1 MEEKEFH
8 LLDYWRIILKHRW
21 TIAAFFTV
29 IVVVVTVGS
38 FLAEPVY
45 RASAQVLIERESPK
59 ILGLPEVMSLNTAD
73 KDYYQTQYEML
84 RSRALAERTVAALD
98 LIHHPEFAPREKKNP
113 KEQTA
118 NQPKADPQPAL
129 TWLIN
134 AFLNRVIIEPV
145 KNSRLVNVSFEAK
158 DPALAA
164 RAANTLAEQ
173 YIRQNLDLHSRLSQQ
188 ASEWI
193 WQEIRDQRQKLEESE
208 AALQNYK
215 VAQGIIAI
223 EEKET
228 ITPQKLAELNSDLVS
243 VQNQRVEFE
252 TKCRQADSLTRRGE
266 SLESIP
272 EVINNAFIQ
281 NLKAQESKL
290 VQNQAELS
298 TKYGPKHPQL
308 IRLNSELDTVRNQIK
323 NEVDKIVNS
332 IRVQYQVVQARE
344 RNLKSAFEAQKTEAL
359 DLSRKSV
366 QYNILKREVDSNSQ
380 MYDRLMQRLR
390 ETSISTQIETTNIR
404 IVDRA
409 EQPQRPVRP
418 KKQTNILLAALIGLS
433 LGVGLAF
440 FFEYLDTSIKS
451 PDDIEKELNLP
462 FLGTVPSIKI
472 PGMGKKSTVDEL
484 VVLSHPHSNAA
495 EAFRLI
501 RTGIFLSTAE
511 RPPKTILISSSAPF
525 EGKTLNAVNL
535 ALTMAQTESRT
546 LIIDADMRKPRIN
559 KIFGVP
565 VNPGLTD
572 LLTSNL
578 DPAQV
583 VQSTGDPH
591 LDLITA
597 GKNPPNPAEL
607 LGSVRMRKI
616 LAIVSERY
624 DRVII
629 DSPPLIAI
637 TDGIILSSITEG
649 VILIVHAG
657 KTGKELVYRSVK
669 ALQDSGA
676 KILGIVLNN
685 LEFKDYP
692 YSYYYPYRYYHRYYQ
707 TENPETP
714 AP

>member
-45 RASAQVLIERESPK
+45 RATAQILIERDSPK
-59 ILGLPEVMSLNTAD
+59 VLGLPDVMNLNTGD
-73 KDYYQTQYEML
+73 KDYYQTQYEIL
-84 RSRALAERTVAALD
+84 KSRALAARTVTALD
-98 LIHHPEFAPREKKNP
+98 LIHHPEFAPKEKKAP
-113 KEQTA
+113 EEIPA
-118 NQPKADPQPAL
+118 NKAPADSL
-129 TWLIN
+129 VTPTWLLN
-134 AFLNRVIIEPV
+134 AFLSRVIIEPV
-145 KNSRLVNVSFEAK
+145 KNSRLVNVGFEAK
-158 DPALAA
+158 DPALAM
-164 RAANTLAEQ
+164 RSSNTLAEQ
-173 YIRQNLDLHSRLSQQ
+173 YIRQNLDLHSRLSKE
-188 ASEWI
+188 ASEWL

-208 AALQNYK
+208 SALQNYK
-215 VAQGIIAI
+215 VTQGIIAI

-228 ITPQKLAELNSDLVS
+228 ITPQKLAELNTQLIS
-243 VQNQRVEFE
+243 VQNQRVELE
-252 TKCRQADSLTRRGE
+252 TKSHQIDALIARNGSP
-266 SLESIP
+266 ESIP
-272 EVINNAFIQ
+272 EVISNSFIQ
-281 NLKAQESKL
+281 NLKTQESKL
-290 VQNQAELS
+290 IQDQAELS
-298 TKYGPKHPQL
+298 SKFGPKHPQM
-308 IRLNSELDTVRNQIK
+308 IRLTSERETIQGQIRS
-323 NEVDKIVNS
+323 EEDKIITS
-332 IRVQYQVVQARE
+332 IRGQYQVAQARE
-344 RNLKSAFEAQKTEAL
+344 KNLKGAFEAQKNEAL

-366 QYNILKREVDSNSQ
+366 QYNILKREVDTNSQ

-390 ETSISTQIETTNIR
+390 ETSISEQIETTNIR

-409 EQPQRPVRP
+409 EEPKKPIRP

-433 LGVGLAF
+433 LGIGLAF

-451 PDDIEKELNLP
+451 PDEIEKELNLP
-462 FLGTVPSIKI
+462 FLGTVPSIKL
-472 PGMGKKSTVDEL
+472 PGLGKKSTVDEL

-511 RPPKTILISSSAPF
+511 RPPKTILITSSAPF

-546 LIIDADMRKPRIN
+546 LIIDADMRKPRVN
-559 KIFGVP
+559 KIFGIP

-583 VQSTGDPH
+583 VQATSDPH
-591 LDLITA
+591 LDVITA
-597 GKNPPNPAEL
+597 GKTPPNPAEL
-607 LGSVRMRKI
+607 LGSERMRKI
-616 LAIVSERY
+616 LATVSERY

-637 TDGIILSSITEG
+637 TDGVILSSITEG

-669 ALQDSGA
+669 SLQDAGA

-707 TENPETP
+707 TENPEVS
-714 AP
+714 AH

>member
-38 FLAEPVY
+38 FLTEPVY
-45 RASAQVLIERESPK
+45 RATAQILIERESPK
-59 ILGLPEVMSLNTAD
+59 VLGLPEVMNLNTAD

-84 RSRALAERTVAALD
+84 KSRSLAERTVTALD
-98 LIHHPEFAPREKKNP
+98 LIHHPEFARKEKKTSEDAPANKTP
-113 KEQTA
+113 ADSLTA
-118 NQPKADPQPAL
+118 P
-129 TWLIN
+129 TWLLN

-145 KNSRLVNVSFEAK
+145 KNSRLVNVGFEAK

-164 RAANTLAEQ
+164 RSANTLAEQ

-188 ASEWI
+188 ASEWL
-193 WQEIRDQRQKLEESE
+193 WQEIRDQRKKLEESE
-208 AALQNYK
+208 SALQNYK
-215 VAQGIIAI
+215 VTQGIIAI

-228 ITPQKLAELNSDLVS
+228 ITPQKLAELNTELIS
-243 VQNQRVEFE
+243 VQNQRVELE
-252 TKCRQADSLTRRGE
+252 TKCHQIDALIARNGSP
-266 SLESIP
+266 ESIP
-272 EVINNAFIQ
+272 EVINNSFIQ

-290 VQNQAELS
+290 IQDRAELS
-298 TKYGPKHPQL
+298 SKFGPKHPQM
-308 IRLNSELDTVRNQIK
+308 IRLTSELETIQGQIK
-323 NEVDKIVNS
+323 SEEDKIITS
-332 IRVQYQVVQARE
+332 IRGQFQVAQARE
-344 RNLKSAFEAQKTEAL
+344 KNLKGAFEAQKNEAL

-366 QYNILKREVDSNSQ
+366 QYNILKREVDTNSQ

-390 ETSISTQIETTNIR
+390 ETSISEQIETTNIR

-409 EQPQRPVRP
+409 EEPKKPIRP

-433 LGVGLAF
+433 LGIGLAF

-451 PDDIEKELNLP
+451 PDEIEKELNLP
-462 FLGTVPSIKI
+462 FLGTVPAIKL
-472 PGMGKKSTVDEL
+472 PGLGKKSTVDEL

-511 RPPKTILISSSAPF
+511 RPPKTILITSSAPF

-546 LIIDADMRKPRIN
+546 LIIDGDMRKPRVN
-559 KIFGVP
+559 KIFGIP
-565 VNPGLTD
+565 VSPGLTD

-583 VQSTGDPH
+583 VQATSDPH
-591 LDLITA
+591 LDVITA
-597 GKNPPNPAEL
+597 GKTPPNPAEL
-607 LGSVRMRKI
+607 LGSERMRRI
-616 LAIVSERY
+616 LAVVSERY

-637 TDGIILSSITEG
+637 TDGVILSSITEG
-649 VILIVHAG
+649 VILVVHAG
-657 KTGKELVYRSVK
+657 RTGKELVYRSVK
-669 ALQDSGA
+669 SLQDAGA

-707 TENPETP
+707 TENPEVS
-714 AP
+714 AH

>member
-45 RASAQVLIERESPK
+45 RATAQILIERESPK
-59 ILGLPEVMSLNTAD
+59 VLGLPDVMNLNTGD
-73 KDYYQTQYEML
+73 KDYYQTQYEIL
-84 RSRALAERTVAALD
+84 KSRALAARTVTALD
-98 LIHHPEFAPREKKNP
+98 LIHHPEFAPKEKKASEETP
-113 KEQTA
+113 A
-118 NQPKADPQPAL
+118 NKAPADSL
-129 TWLIN
+129 VTPTWLLN
-134 AFLNRVIIEPV
+134 AFLSRVIIEPV
-145 KNSRLVNVSFEAK
+145 KNSRLVNVSVEAQ
-158 DPALAA
+158 DPALAM
-164 RAANTLAEQ
+164 RSTNTLAEQ
-173 YIRQNLDLHSRLSQQ
+173 YIRQNLDLHSRLSKE
-188 ASEWI
+188 ASEWL
-193 WQEIRDQRQKLEESE
+193 WQEIRDQRLKLEESE
-208 AALQNYK
+208 SALQNYK
-215 VAQGIIAI
+215 VTQGIIAI

-228 ITPQKLAELNSDLVS
+228 ITPQKLAELNTQLIS
-243 VQNQRVEFE
+243 VQNQRVELE
-252 TKCRQADSLTRRGE
+252 TKSHQIDALIARKGSP
-266 SLESIP
+266 ESIP
-272 EVINNAFIQ
+272 EVISNSFIQ
-281 NLKAQESKL
+281 NLKTQESKL
-290 VQNQAELS
+290 IQDQAELS
-298 TKYGPKHPQL
+298 SKFGPKHPRM
-308 IRLNSELDTVRNQIK
+308 IRLTSERETIQGQIRN
-323 NEVDKIVNS
+323 EEDKIITS
-332 IRVQYQVVQARE
+332 IRGQYQVAQARE
-344 RNLKSAFEAQKTEAL
+344 KNLKGAFEAQKNEAL

-366 QYNILKREVDSNSQ
+366 QYNILKREVDTNSQ

-390 ETSISTQIETTNIR
+390 ETSISEQIETTNIR

-409 EQPQRPVRP
+409 EEPKKPIRP

-433 LGVGLAF
+433 LGIGLAF

-451 PDDIEKELNLP
+451 PDEIEKELNLP
-462 FLGTVPSIKI
+462 FLGTVPSIKL
-472 PGMGKKSTVDEL
+472 PGLGKKSTVDEL

-511 RPPKTILISSSAPF
+511 RPPKTILITSSAPF

-546 LIIDADMRKPRIN
+546 LIIDGDMRKPRVN
-559 KIFGVP
+559 KIFGIP
-565 VNPGLTD
+565 VSPGLTD

-583 VQSTGDPH
+583 VQATSDPH
-591 LDLITA
+591 LDVITA
-597 GKNPPNPAEL
+597 GKTPPNPAEL
-607 LGSVRMRKI
+607 LGSERMRKI
-616 LAIVSERY
+616 LATVSERY

-637 TDGIILSSITEG
+637 TDGVILSSITEG

-669 ALQDSGA
+669 SLQDAGA

-707 TENPETP
+707 TENPEVS
-714 AP
+714 AH